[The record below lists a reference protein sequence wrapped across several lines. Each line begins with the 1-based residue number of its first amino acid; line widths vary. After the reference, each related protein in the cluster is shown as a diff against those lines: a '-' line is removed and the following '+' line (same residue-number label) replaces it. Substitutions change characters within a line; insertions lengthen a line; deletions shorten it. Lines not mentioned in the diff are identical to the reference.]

1 MCFFLLLFLSH
12 SADLPE
18 SKSDAKLDQHMEKR
32 PRSRNSET
40 GVESRREMTS
50 PIKKTSEATRDA
62 VHHSTGK
69 GQSGPNIMVTSQELR
84 SQQQQQQQG
93 SGAAPP
99 SNTSHHR
106 RDSSGERSRR
116 SPSHGDPNGTATL
129 DQDGTKISKRVS
141 RTRPA
146 SPASQQIP
154 YSAQFLPSRKI
165 FDKGPGMVRIFAAAF
180 IYLLVFSFFS

>member
-1 MCFFLLLFLSH
+1 MLFFLLLFLSH
-12 SADLPE
+12 STELPE
-18 SKSDAKLDQHMEKR
+18 SKSDAKLDQHLEKR

-40 GVESRREMTS
+40 GVEGRREMTS
-50 PIKKTSEATRDA
+50 PIKKTSETTRDA
-62 VHHSTGK
+62 VHHSTAK
-69 GQSGPNIMVTSQELR
+69 GSSGPNIMVSSQELR
-84 SQQQQQQQG
+84 SQQQQQG

-99 SNTSHHR
+99 SNSSHHR

-116 SPSHGDPNGTATL
+116 SPSHGDPNGSATV
-129 DQDGTKISKRVS
+129 DQDGTRISKRVS

-165 FDKGPGMVRIFAAAF
+165 FDKGPGLVCCI
-180 IYLLVFSFFS
+180 LLLLLCLLFLVI